1 MGSVPIVVSTA
12 SLPDQRLRGLGASR
26 EWRAAVAMGA
36 FAFVVGAFLRPAVL
50 VDDAAITFRYAARAA
65 SGLGLTYNDHERVM
79 GYSNPLYTLVL
90 TLLHKAGIP
99 FEAAAVGLGLVAL
112 AVTAGLVCLLASR
125 LSTLWGGVL
134 AVVILIFETWYVSL
148 ALSGMESGLA
158 ACLGLAAVLAA
169 SDRREVLAGVLLG
182 LAVWNKLDAGL
193 LCLALAGAWVVVERR
208 VPWRMATAAVAV
220 VSPWF
225 VFAWLY
231 YGSPVPHSVIS
242 KLGEGHRPFSHAWVF
257 SQFADHLAVEVLA
270 AALFAVLAF
279 RSLDASGRLV
289 VLALSGWFVFHAGA
303 LSLIDLGD
311 QYSWYLTVLLPV
323 VAVLAGSAVGR
334 ALARLAPLI
343 GSSPHLAAGMAVALA
358 AVMVVSDSDLVLL
371 GLLVIL
377 ALLAGRR
384 SLGRPT
390 HGIEFPVVL
399 AGTLVL
405 VVVGRRLAPGLLPL
419 DLSRTGALSVI
430 VIAGI
435 LVGGAYRL
443 TPRRPTSAAALGLV
457 AAVLVARWTFDVA
470 GDIAESFR
478 ADDVQVVQ
486 GLTDTLAEGDRR
498 AAGRF
503 IGSLARDGEVVSSC
517 YGWVA
522 YGALDSPVNDTC
534 GDGLELLNQV
544 DPPPG
549 DPVWFVLGPVQA
561 PVASPDGFR
570 LVAHFTAGCTNGTAG
585 VWYSVLVREGTSADR
600 RAPQPEGIP
609 QGCIDSSL

>member
-1 MGSVPIVVSTA
+1 MGSVLVVVSTE
-12 SLPDQRLRGLGASR
+12 SLPDQRLRGLGAGG

-99 FEAAAVGLGLVAL
+99 FEAAAVGLGLIAL

-125 LSTLWGGVL
+125 LSTLWGGVI

-169 SDRREVLAGVLLG
+169 SDRREVLAGALLG
-182 LAVWNKLDAGL
+182 LALWNKLDAGL

-208 VPWRMATAAVAV
+208 VPWRMATATVAV
-220 VSPWF
+220 VSPWL

-231 YGSPVPHSVIS
+231 YGSPVPHSVIF
-242 KLGEGHRPFSHAWVF
+242 KLGDDHPPFSHAWVF

-311 QYSWYLTVLLPV
+311 QYSWYLTVLFPV

-334 ALARLAPLI
+334 TLALI
-343 GSSPHLAAGMAVALA
+343 GSSPHLAAGIAVALA
-358 AVMVVSDSDLVLL
+358 AVMVVSDADLLL
-371 GLLVIL
+371 VGGLVIL

-390 HGIEFPVVL
+390 HRIAFPVVL
-399 AGTLVL
+399 AGTLML
-405 VVVGRRLAPGLLPL
+405 VVVGRLLAPGLLPL
-419 DLSRTGALSVI
+419 DLSQTGALSVI

-435 LVGGAYRL
+435 LVGGACWL
-443 TPRRPTSAAALGLV
+443 TPRHPASAAALGLV
-457 AAVLVARWTFDVA
+457 AAMFMARWAFDVA
-470 GDIAESFR
+470 GDLAESFR
-478 ADDVQVVQ
+478 ADDVQVVE

-503 IGSLARDGEVVSSC
+503 IGSLARDGEVVSTC
-517 YGWVA
+517 YGWIA
-522 YGALDSPVNDTC
+522 YGALDNPVNDTC
-534 GDGLELLNQV
+534 GDGLERLNQV

-570 LVAHFTAGCTNGTAG
+570 LAAHFTAGCTNGTAD